1 VLDVTERE
9 PLPPDDPLWGHPR
22 VLVSPH
28 TSAHGDGTF
37 LRAGEVFIAN
47 LERYLAGAP
56 LENEV
61 QPEVRSS

>member
-1 VLDVTERE
+1 MDPTVTRR
-9 PLPPDDPLWGHPR
+9 LVTHPR